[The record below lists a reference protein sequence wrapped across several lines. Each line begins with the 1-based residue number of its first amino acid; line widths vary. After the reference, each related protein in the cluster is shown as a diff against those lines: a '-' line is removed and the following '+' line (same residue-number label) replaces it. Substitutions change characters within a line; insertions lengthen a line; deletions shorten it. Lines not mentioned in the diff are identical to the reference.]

1 MEADGS
7 RPTKQ
12 PGPPPSSGQLP
23 VDPSG
28 RATAF
33 RPFSAPASLHMRAFH
48 LAWLSLFACFFATFS
63 IPPLLPVIR
72 RDLGLS
78 PADVGAAGVASFAG
92 AILSRLAMGPA
103 CDLVG
108 PRAASAALSL
118 LTAPAILAAGLV
130 TTPAGFVAVRFFVGF
145 SIANFVANQF
155 WMSSMFAGDVVGL
168 ANGVAAGWANV
179 GSGLTQLVMPL
190 IYTSLVEHLHVS
202 SSSAWRV
209 SFVVPAVFQIVT
221 AIMVLAFGQDLP
233 SGNYIRNLNNTESQK
248 YRNGEGSKEGFFDV
262 LMHGLRNYRGWILG
276 LTYGYCFGVELTAD
290 NVLAQYFYDRFG
302 VSLQAAGLIVATFGA
317 ANCVTR
323 PAGGVASD
331 MLGRRFGM
339 RGRLW
344 GLWAA
349 QTAAGLLCVWLGRVG
364 SLWGSIAVMCC
375 FGVFVQAAAGLT
387 FGVVPFV
394 SKRSLGV
401 ISGMTGS
408 GGTVGA
414 VVTQLLLFSGSE
426 MPRQTSISLMG
437 LLMLVCTLP
446 VALIYFPQW
455 GGMFCGPSD
464 DPDADEEEY
473 SLLD

>member
-1 MEADGS
+1 MEADGR

-12 PGPPPSSGQLP
+12 PGPSSSGQLP
-23 VDPSG
+23 TDPSG

-33 RPFSAPASLHMRAFH
+33 RPFSAPASPHMRAFH
-48 LAWLSLFACFFATFS
+48 LAWLSLFSCFFATFS

-72 RDLGLS
+72 RDLHLS

-130 TTPAGFVAVRFFVGF
+130 TTPGGFVAVRFFVGF

-179 GSGLTQLVMPL
+179 GSGLTQLAMPL
-190 IYTSLVEHLHVS
+190 IYTSLMKHLHVS

-209 SFVVPAVFQIVT
+209 SFIVPATFQIVT

-233 SGNYIRNLNNTESQK
+233 SGRYKRNN
-248 YRNGEGSKEGFFDV
+248 RNSKSSKEGLFDV
-262 LMHGLRNYRGWILG
+262 LVHGLRNYRGWILA

-290 NVLAQYFYDRFG
+290 NILAQYFYDRFG
-302 VSLQAAGLIVATFGA
+302 VRLEVAGLIAASFGA

-331 MLGRRFGM
+331 VLGRRFGM

-344 GLWAA
+344 GLWAV
-349 QTAAGLLCVWLGRVG
+349 QTAAGLACMWLGRVG
-364 SLWGSIAVMCC
+364 SLWGSVAVMCC
-375 FGVFVQAAAGLT
+375 FGVFVQAASGLT

-401 ISGMTGS
+401 ISGMAGS

-426 MPRQTSISLMG
+426 MPTQTSISLMG

-446 VALIYFPQW
+446 VTLIYFPRW

-464 DPDADEEEY
+464 DPDADEEDY
-473 SLLD
+473 YLLD